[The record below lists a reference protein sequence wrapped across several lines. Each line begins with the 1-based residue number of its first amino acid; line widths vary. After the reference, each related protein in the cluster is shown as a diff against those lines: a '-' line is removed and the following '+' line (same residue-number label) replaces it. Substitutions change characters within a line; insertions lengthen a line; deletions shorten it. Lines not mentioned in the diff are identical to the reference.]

1 MGEMWNR
8 KRSVEESPTQWSV
21 ILAIL
26 LILVTPC
33 LGMSALGY
41 FFVNGESTAVLL
53 TTAALCLFAL
63 AGPIMALFFLYRRS
77 REDKRRREANR
88 G

>member
-8 KRSVEESPTQWSV
+8 KRSVEENPTQWSV

-33 LGMSALGY
+33 VGMSALGY